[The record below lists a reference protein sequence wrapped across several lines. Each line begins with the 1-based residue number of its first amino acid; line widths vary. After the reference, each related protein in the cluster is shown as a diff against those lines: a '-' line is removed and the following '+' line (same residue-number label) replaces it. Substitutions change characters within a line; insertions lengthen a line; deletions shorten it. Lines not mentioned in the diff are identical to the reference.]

1 MDRFLTGHDRC
12 VHFIKCRYRHTMD
25 GLGDSDMQLFNLDL
39 HGYQGQRHTKSLNGS
54 HVSFI
59 GIKGNLELANIITLI
74 KSIKST
80 LLARPTLVDVF
91 GKYAI
96 IVT

>member
-1 MDRFLTGHDRC
+1 
-12 VHFIKCRYRHTMD
+12 
-25 GLGDSDMQLFNLDL
+25 LDL
-39 HGYQGQRHTKSLNGS
+39 DGYKGQGYTKSINGINVPTPS
-54 HVSFI
+54 SQRRI
-59 GIKGNLELANIITLI
+59 QLDIITK

-96 IVT
+96 IVL